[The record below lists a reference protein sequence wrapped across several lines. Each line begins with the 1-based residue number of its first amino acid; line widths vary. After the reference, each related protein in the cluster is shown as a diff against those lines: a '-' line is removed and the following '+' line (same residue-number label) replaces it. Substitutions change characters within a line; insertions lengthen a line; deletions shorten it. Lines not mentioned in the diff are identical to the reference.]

1 MVNLMKKVSVIIPAY
16 NEEQCISELVS
27 RLKSVY
33 DLESS
38 YIFETLL
45 IENGSVDSTFELMK
59 NTTSNDPR
67 FKIIKLSRNFRMDG
81 GLTAGLEYVTGDA
94 CIWMTADLQDPP
106 ENISVFLRE
115 WEKGYKNIYGI
126 VTKRIGT
133 NFIRKI
139 NSNIFYLIANALTG
153 NQIPRNVSDFRLL
166 DKSAYIAI
174 KSMKERN
181 RFLRGLAAWVGFK
194 SKGIPM
200 ERPPRFGGKSN
211 ADTFKVLDL
220 ALKGIFAYSNIPL
233 RFMMF
238 IGTFFMFASL
248 FVILPLS
255 IFWFVRGVPFAGFGT
270 LISLILLVFGVL
282 SFMIGILSEYIGL
295 IYEEVKKRPSFIVDE
310 IVE

>member
-1 MVNLMKKVSVIIPAY
+1 
-16 NEEQCISELVS
+16 
-27 RLKSVY
+27 
-33 DLESS
+33 
-38 YIFETLL
+38 
-45 IENGSVDSTFELMK
+45 
-59 NTTSNDPR
+59 
-67 FKIIKLSRNFRMDG
+67 MDG

-106 ENISVFLRE
+106 ENISAFLRE

-139 NSNIFYLIANALTG
+139 NSNVFYLIANALTG